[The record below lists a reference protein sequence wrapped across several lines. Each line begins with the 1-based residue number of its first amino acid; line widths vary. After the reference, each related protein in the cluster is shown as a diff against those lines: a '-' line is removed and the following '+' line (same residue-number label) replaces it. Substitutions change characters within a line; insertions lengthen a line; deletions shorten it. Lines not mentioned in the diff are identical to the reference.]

1 MLSSAARAFKHQS
14 VRGDGQPLTSGES
27 AQRLREAVNI
37 LEGEANI
44 KCNTASP
51 LCVVIQPGNTL
62 ELRGFCEG
70 VFSEGG
76 DRSHKGRD

>member
-51 LCVVIQPGNTL
+51 LCVVIQQGNTL